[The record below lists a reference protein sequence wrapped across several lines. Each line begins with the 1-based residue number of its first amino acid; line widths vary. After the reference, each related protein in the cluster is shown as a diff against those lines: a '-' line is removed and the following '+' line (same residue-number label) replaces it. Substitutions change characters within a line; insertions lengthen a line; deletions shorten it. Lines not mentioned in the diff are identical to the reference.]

1 MTMVVGYGQGGRG
14 YDVNGSRVK
23 ILRSP
28 DLEMLR
34 NAETLPE
41 AKRIDIDVDPVR
53 GEKIQAMLAHVY
65 SPPTEVV
72 IKARQGAG
80 S

>member
-1 MTMVVGYGQGGRG
+1 
-14 YDVNGSRVK
+14 
-23 ILRSP
+23 
-28 DLEMLR
+28 MLR
-34 NAETLPE
+34 NAETLAE